1 MESIYSWPTDMRAT
15 EILPHRRRTLV
26 ALRWA
31 LIAVCASLIL
41 FSDHMAGRLGFAALL
56 LLAVILGRYGSRGDA
71 RVAGGDAKRLP
82 ASAELPVPP
91 RAAEAPVRRK
101 EMGH

>member
-56 LLAVILGRYGSRGDA
+56 LLAVILGRYRSRGYA
-71 RVAGGDAKRLP
+71 RVPGVDTPFP
-82 ASAELPVPP
+82 ASAELPAQP
-91 RAAEAPVRRK
+91 RAAEAQVRRK
-101 EMGH
+101 EVGQ